1 MVANCACWIDVL
13 DAAGGFDCAN
23 GGASIRHREAR
34 RAISTSQTGS
44 GLFLLTSPDLSLPAT
59 TIVHDKFV
67 SACQYRAGLYISRLA
82 PTLDARAT
90 RGLVVTQSDRL
101 GDTAINS
108 TSTTSRHNAVN
119 RLFHDAKRAAISAT
133 VKLGDKGDGS
143 SAARAAALRR
153 HAHLNSTHVPDIIT
167 LLEPAVLSE
176 TKCYNSLKP
185 SGALGHGSSAGGGAP
200 STNEGHYLAF
210 GCVSELLHWEVFGCN
225 ARGAGPRPLDHASGE
240 GRVDAHAG
248 YYADAREKGHR
259 VELLITEAL
268 GGVHG
273 SAVRMLRRLER
284 DASRDGARD
293 GTVYG
298 RSRTAAT
305 GFTSHWLRLISASI
319 AGAVG
324 TSIAQWAEDRA
335 RDLLDVDGPAGGDAG
350 AA

>member
-1 MVANCACWIDVL
+1 MVANCACWVDVL
-13 DAAGGFDCAN
+13 DAANDFDSAN
-23 GGASIRHREAR
+23 SGASIRHREAR
-34 RAISTSQTGS
+34 RTISTSQTGS

-59 TIVHDKFV
+59 TIVHDKFI
-67 SACQYRAGLYISRLA
+67 SACQYRGGLFISRLA
-82 PTLDARAT
+82 PTLDARAA

-108 TSTTSRHNAVN
+108 TSTTARHNAVN

-153 HAHLNSTHVPDIIT
+153 YAHLNSTHVPDIIT
-167 LLEPAVLSE
+167 LLEPTVLSE
-176 TKCYNSLKP
+176 TKCWNSLKA
-185 SGALGHGSSAGGGAP
+185 SGALGHGSDANGGAP
-200 STNEGHYLAF
+200 SANEGHYLAF
-210 GCVSELLHWEVFGCN
+210 GCMAEVLHWQVFGCRS
-225 ARGAGPRPLDHASGE
+225 RGAGSALVHATGV

-248 YYADAREKGHR
+248 YYAEARERGHC
-259 VELLITEAL
+259 VELLITEVL

-284 DASRDGARD
+284 DCSRDGARD

-335 RDLLDVDGPAGGDAG
+335 RDLIDVDGNAG